1 MHSKH
6 TVFLVFLLII
16 GLMVSCAH
24 HRICPNWYYN
34 PPRDPNYLFAAKTAT
49 SADMQL
55 AVDKA
60 VQDARVDLAAQLEA
74 HVMGLIKKFDE
85 EVGATNDRE
94 LLGLYSQTSKTVVDR
109 TLVGAR
115 VRQQEVFKEGEL
127 YRACVLVELPLGPA
141 RELLL
146 DQIKS
151 NEILYTRFRASQ
163 AFKELEKE
171 VEKLRKYKEEQEQK
185 YREFEKESE

>member
-34 PPRDPNYLFAAKTAT
+34 TPRDPNYLFAAKTAT

-109 TLVGAR
+109 TLVGVR
-115 VRQQEVFKEGEL
+115 VRQQGVFKEGEL

-146 DQIKS
+146 DQVKS

-171 VEKLRKYKEEQEQK
+171 VEKLRKYKEEQERK